1 MKFIIEEKDAKL
13 FKEIYEKLQNFYEKL
28 DDVSLDVFDNL
39 INDTCVHLSD
49 FGSLIDEIELIK
61 TELENRVR

>member
-1 MKFIIEEKDAKL
+1 MKFIIEEKDVKL
-13 FKEIYEKLQNFYEKL
+13 FNEIYEKLQNFYEKL

-39 INDTCVHLSD
+39 INDTCAHLSD

-61 TELENRVR
+61 KELEDRVR